1 LVAAPER
8 LTLEEEARTE
18 RAVETA
24 GGMRARSA
32 ESVAARRSEAEDSAV
47 ALAAESVET
56 QAGLKRVALHAR
68 RTGSGAV

>member
-1 LVAAPER
+1 
-8 LTLEEEARTE
+8 
-18 RAVETA
+18 VETA

-56 QAGLKRVALHAR
+56 QAGLKRVALQAR
-68 RTGSGAV
+68 RTGSGAA